1 MKMVKMEQQLNT
13 RYKMR
18 QNRISINDI
27 KWDLIRIIEPYD
39 GILENNKQSEDTM
52 KHLFQ
57 SYLEDLIKARM
68 IQDYTITSIIRDTA
82 ITYDVAVKISA
93 DRSPKKLK
101 IHVGIFQHPWVQPKE
116 AA

>member
-1 MKMVKMEQQLNT
+1 
-13 RYKMR
+13 MR

-39 GILENNKQSEDTM
+39 GILDNTKQSEDTM

-57 SYLEDLIKARM
+57 TYLEDLVKVRM
-68 IQDYTITSIIRDTA
+68 IQDYTITSVIRDTA
-82 ITYDVAVKISA
+82 IPYDVAVKVSA

-101 IHVGIFQHPWVQPKE
+101 IHVGIFQHPWIQKQ
-116 AA
+116 AAA

>member
-1 MKMVKMEQQLNT
+1 MEKMVQQFNT
-13 RYKMR
+13 RYKHMR

-27 KWDLIRIIEPYD
+27 KWDLIRIIEPWD
-39 GILENNKQSEDTM
+39 GILENKPESEGIVLR
-52 KHLFQ
+52 LFK
-57 SYLEDLIKARM
+57 SYLGDMQKQHK
-68 IQDYTITSIIRDTA
+68 IQDFTIVGSIRDTA

-101 IHVGIFQHPWVQPKE
+101 IHVGIFQPPWVQKE

>member
-1 MKMVKMEQQLNT
+1 VKMVRMEQQLNT
-13 RYKMR
+13 RYRMR

-27 KWDLIRIIEPYD
+27 KYDLIRVIEPYD
-39 GILENNKQSEDTM
+39 GKLESKTTSEAVVL
-52 KHLFQ
+52 KLFDA
-57 SYLEDLIKARM
+57 YLSDLKSEHK
-68 IQDYTITSIIRDTA
+68 IQDFTITSNIRDTA

-101 IHVGIFQHPWVQPKE
+101 IHVGIFQYPWIQKKE

>member
-1 MKMVKMEQQLNT
+1 
-13 RYKMR
+13 MR

-39 GILENNKQSEDTM
+39 GILDNTKQSEDIM

-57 SYLEDLIKARM
+57 AYLEDLVKVRM
-68 IQDYTITSIIRDTA
+68 IQDYTITSVIRDTA
-82 ITYDVAVKISA
+82 ITYDAAVKVSA

-101 IHVGIFQHPWVQPKE
+101 IHVGIFQHPWIQKQ
-116 AA
+116 AAA

>member
-1 MKMVKMEQQLNT
+1 
-13 RYKMR
+13 MR

-39 GILENNKQSEDTM
+39 GILDNTKHSEDIM

-57 SYLEDLIKARM
+57 AYLEDLVKVRM
-68 IQDYTITSIIRDTA
+68 IQDYTITSVIRDTA
-82 ITYDVAVKISA
+82 ITYDAAVKVSA

-101 IHVGIFQHPWVQPKE
+101 IHVGIFQHPWIQKQ
-116 AA
+116 AAA